1 MSSPVLEQEACMKY
15 RRVLGLMLTLVLLSA
30 CSNTFLY
37 NQLDWLIP
45 WYVDDYVDLTRPQ
58 KKSLK
63 QQLLPLLEWHRTEE
77 LEHYLGLLDRLEQ
90 DLTQPVDSAVLQ
102 VWVDEVELAGE
113 RMEQR
118 MLPLAFDLGEQL
130 SDAQMEEFLE
140 KLWERQ
146 GEMEEEYLDRDE
158 QTYVEE
164 SEENFEESLQ
174 EFLGK
179 LSPEQNFLVAE
190 AAVSLTRFDDAWL
203 EERKQW
209 LQFLQGVLGERPD
222 DWQQQITDAMANRQ
236 QMQSPRYRQAYL
248 QNQQVILRTIAA
260 VLNIRTEKQ
269 SDHLQYQINDLRR
282 SLQKLIA
289 QAD

>member
-1 MSSPVLEQEACMKY
+1 MKY
-15 RRVLGLMLTLVLLSA
+15 CRVLGLLLTLALLSS
-30 CSNTFLY
+30 CSNTFFY